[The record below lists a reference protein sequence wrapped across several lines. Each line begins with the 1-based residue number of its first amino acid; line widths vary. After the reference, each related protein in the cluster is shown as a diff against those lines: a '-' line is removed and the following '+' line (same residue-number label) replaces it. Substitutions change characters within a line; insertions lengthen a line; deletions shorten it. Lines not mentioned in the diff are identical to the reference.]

1 MYLTFA
7 KWALIIVAVTAAIT
21 ALIAAIA
28 ALTGKGAELRATF
41 DSLGSLSGLNNRRGG
56 HGSRQVGIPA
66 YADGGVVAPNNPML
80 AVVGDNRTERE
91 IIAPESLVRGAV
103 ADALAA
109 NGGAGGSVVINATFA
124 ASDDQLVRVLA
135 PKLDAYYARRGAVL

>member
-1 MYLTFA
+1 MVP
-7 KWALIIVAVTAAIT
+7 LITG
-21 ALIAAIA
+21 LAIA
-28 ALTGKGAELRATF
+28 IKETAEAISSLIQWLDNLTKMENNSTLM
-41 DSLGSLSGLNNRRGG
+41 SGYNNRRGG

-109 NGGAGGSVVINATFA
+109 NGGTGGNIMIAANFN

-135 PKLDAYYARRGAVL
+135 PKLEAYWARRGTVL